1 MGKLK
6 RNKKNARAR
15 LNPIA
20 GPSTHDAKKDE
31 STIQSKIVPLIN
43 KLSSTV
49 ANDKSM
55 ALGAITV
62 LAEDERMRRLLLKE
76 KLVPILMEKCLTDS
90 NDEITVE
97 SFGLLRNLC
106 IEQGY
111 DVIAYIW
118 RSNIWTTIEASLE
131 KINTSFKYLWENP
144 TEKQDKSKVEL
155 LNDFA
160 DNILSLVMVLAS
172 GSDEIFDRILEKLDP
187 IITFVVQ
194 LIQTRTKEAITRGI
208 SDKLFNSTLEFIYEF
223 STESAEFIIKLNSI
237 VSNLFDFISNVKTGD
252 NKLAYV
258 YLKGIEYNGCE
269 VLNNNNNQQVVA
281 KQLVDLYEKVTT
293 IDLMQL
299 KTQLASISNPPEDIQ
314 KDVAKSDL
322 SVIKSTLSCIEV
334 TLDIITSM
342 LEYLSAPSDTLEPL
356 QLSSDVQT
364 VLLSNIYPLI
374 RELLQFEINNEGC
387 LQLLEKILGAL
398 NNLTWLMVSNETYPV
413 EWYDISNEIWK
424 IILNLSTTSSQTTH
438 VQDLSLNILW
448 GLVRSLGPQVSQ
460 LIPQD
465 MIHSLIARV
474 KTENEDE
481 LRLYLSIVG
490 FLGNVAP
497 IIGNTQLTKEI
508 STFLMNS
515 IELGLTQST
524 NLQMVEI
531 ITESLN
537 LIYEIFGDSSF
548 DYDLEIYVGENYSN
562 KLAQYEPEIKSVY
575 KKLDKHKHPQLK
587 LRLEETWINLT
598 RFIQYKNSER
608 V

>member
-20 GPSTHDAKKDE
+20 SSSSADVKKDA

-62 LAEDERMRRLLLKE
+62 LAEDQRMRGLLLKE
-76 KLVPILMEKCLTDS
+76 KLVPILMEKCLNDS
-90 NDEITVE
+90 NDEIVVE

-111 DVIAYIW
+111 DVITYIW
-118 RSNIWTTIEASLE
+118 RNNIWTTIESCLD

-155 LNDFA
+155 LYDFT
-160 DNILSLVMVLAS
+160 DNILNLIMVLAS
-172 GSDEIFDRILEKLDP
+172 GSDEIFDSILDKIDP
-187 IITFVVQ
+187 IIGFVVQ
-194 LIQTRTKEAITRGI
+194 LIQTRTKQTNTRGI

-223 STESAEFIIKLNSI
+223 STESAEFIIKLNDLA
-237 VSNLFDFISNVKTGD
+237 NLVEFISKIETGE

-258 YLKGIEYNGCE
+258 YLKGIEFNGYE
-269 VLNNNNNQQVVA
+269 VLNNQTDQEYIA
-281 KQLVDLYEKVTT
+281 TQLHDLYTKITT
-293 IDLMQL
+293 IDLQNLKSQL
-299 KTQLASISNPPEDIQ
+299 VAISNPPDNTQ
-314 KDVAKSDL
+314 KDISKQDL
-322 SVIKSTLSCIEV
+322 SYKSTLSCIEV

-342 LEYLSAPSDTLEPL
+342 LEYLSSTTSETLEPI
-356 QLSSDVQT
+356 QLSSNVSKI
-364 VLLSNIYPLI
+364 LISNIYPLI

-398 NNLTWLMVSNETYPV
+398 NNLTWLMVSSETFPV
-413 EWYDISNEIWK
+413 EWYDISIEIWN
-424 IILNLSTTSSQTTH
+424 IILKLSSQPIH
-438 VQDLSLNILW
+438 IQDVSLNILW
-448 GLVRSLGPQVSQ
+448 GLVKSLGGQVSQ
-460 LIPQD
+460 LIPSD
-465 MIHSLIARV
+465 MINSLITSV
-474 KTENEDE
+474 KADNEDE
-481 LRLYLSIVG
+481 LRLYLSVVG

-497 IIGNTQLTKEI
+497 IIGNTAITKEI
-508 STFLMNS
+508 SNFLMNS
-515 IELGLTQST
+515 IELGISQSS

-531 ITESLN
+531 LIESLN

-548 DYDLEIYVGENYSN
+548 EYDLEIYVGENYSTR
-562 KLAQYEPEIKSVY
+562 LSSYEPEIKQIY
-575 KKLDKHKHPQLK
+575 KKLDKNKHPQLK
-587 LRLEETWINLT
+587 LKLEETWLNLT
-598 RFIQYKNSER
+598 RFIPYKNSER